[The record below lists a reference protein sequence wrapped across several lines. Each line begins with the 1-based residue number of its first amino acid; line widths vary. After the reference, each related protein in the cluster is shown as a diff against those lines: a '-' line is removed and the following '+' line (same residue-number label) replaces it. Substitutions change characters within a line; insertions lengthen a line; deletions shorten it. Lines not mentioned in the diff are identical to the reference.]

1 MQRQSSLFVAVV
13 VSLWL
18 MSSHSAL
25 AQDSASQTRKDPPK
39 ASAASG
45 DSQPGSDDYLQLLRK
60 DVRSEKKQIIAAN
73 MGLTDAAAE
82 KYWPVYDKYSADLS
96 KVYDT
101 EVALLKDYADN
112 YTTMTG
118 EEAESYIK
126 KRAAVEQS
134 MMQLRLSYIP
144 AFRKVLSG
152 RETALFYQIDWR
164 LGLAIDMQLAQMPL
178 IDP

>member
-1 MQRQSSLFVAVV
+1 MKRNNCLFVAVIISV
-13 VSLWL
+13 WL
-18 MSSHSAL
+18 MSSHPAL
-25 AQDSASQTRKDPPK
+25 TQDSPSQARKGTPK
-39 ASAASG
+39 ASASD
-45 DSQPGSDDYLQLLRK
+45 DSQAGSDEYLQLLRK

-73 MGLTDAAAE
+73 MGLTDAEAE
-82 KYWPVYDKYSADLS
+82 KFWPLYDKYSADLS
-96 KVYDT
+96 KIYDT

-118 EEAESYIK
+118 EEAEIYIK
-126 KRAAVEQS
+126 KRAALEQS

-164 LGLAIDMQLAQMPL
+164 LGLAIDLQLAQMPL

>member
-1 MQRQSSLFVAVV
+1 MKRTNSIFVAVIMSV
-13 VSLWL
+13 WL

-25 AQDSASQTRKDPPK
+25 TQDSPSHVKNLPPK
-39 ASAASG
+39 ALAAD
-45 DSQPGSDDYLQLLRK
+45 DSQAGSDDYLRLLRK

-73 MGLTDAAAE
+73 MGLTDAEAE
-82 KYWPVYDKYSADLS
+82 KFWPVYDKYSADLS
-96 KVYDT
+96 KIYDT

-118 EEAESYIK
+118 EEAEGYIK
-126 KRAAVEQS
+126 KRAAIEQS

-164 LGLAIDMQLAQMPL
+164 LGLAIDLQLAQMPL